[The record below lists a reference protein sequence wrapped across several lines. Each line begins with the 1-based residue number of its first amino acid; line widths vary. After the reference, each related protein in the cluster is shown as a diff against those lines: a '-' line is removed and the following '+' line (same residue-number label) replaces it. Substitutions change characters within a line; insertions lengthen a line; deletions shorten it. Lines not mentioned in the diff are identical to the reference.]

1 MGLFRLWWI
10 PAGASPSEGAYVR
23 FDHEAMLGVLML
35 EAQRVGAVVVGE
47 DLGNVEP
54 WVRDYLNER
63 GILGTSVLWFEQGE
77 DGQFKRPE
85 YFRRK
90 SLVTV
95 DTHDLPPLAS
105 YLAGEH
111 VDLRE
116 SLGMLTEPVEQ
127 VRAEAADERRR
138 MTDRLREYGLI
149 GDAPT
154 EQEIIEAMHCYIAE
168 TPAEMLAIAL
178 VDAVGD
184 RKSQNMPGTDTEYV
198 NWRVPLT
205 DGSGDLVLIE
215 DLAEHPRLLSLV
227 EKFTTVLQETRQ

>member
-1 MGLFRLWWI
+1 M
-10 PAGASPSEGAYVR
+10 
-23 FDHEAMLGVLML
+23 EATTAQANEL
-35 EAQRVGAVVVGE
+35 E
-47 DLGNVEP
+47 
-54 WVRDYLNER
+54 
-63 GILGTSVLWFEQGE
+63 
-77 DGQFKRPE
+77 
-85 YFRRK
+85 RR
-90 SLVTV
+90 
-95 DTHDLPPLAS
+95 
-105 YLAGEH
+105 
-111 VDLRE
+111 VDLSIAIADVEKEMEQRLKRMGKNMKMPGFRPGKVPAKVIE
-116 SLGMLTEPVEQ
+116 QRFGEQ